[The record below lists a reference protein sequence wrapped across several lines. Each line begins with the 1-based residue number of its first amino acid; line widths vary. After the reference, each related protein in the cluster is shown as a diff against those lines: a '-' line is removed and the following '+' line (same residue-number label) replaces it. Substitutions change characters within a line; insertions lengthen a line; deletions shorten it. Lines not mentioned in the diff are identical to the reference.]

1 MFFAFRVVGG
11 EREEVWPETWN
22 TIKRQIDRESKSLN
36 GI

>member
-11 EREEVWPETWN
+11 EREEDWPEIWN

>member
-1 MFFAFRVVGG
+1 MFFAFRVVE
-11 EREEVWPETWN
+11 EREEDWPEIWN